1 MSLRQRPGTPADYAA
16 LLALW
21 ERSVVATHDF
31 LEEADRLFYQEQIP
45 QYFEQVS
52 LLLWYDHEG
61 LIGFSGTLGQEL
73 EMLFLEPA
81 AIGHGYG
88 REILQWLVN
97 HADIQRVTVNRQNK
111 RAKDFYLAQGFQI
124 IGESLTDGWGK
135 PYPLLHLQKN

>member
-61 LIGFSGTLGQEL
+61 LIGFSGTLAQEL

-81 AIGHGYG
+81 IGHGYG
-88 REILQWLVN
+88 RNFAVASEPRRY
-97 HADIQRVTVNRQNK
+97 QRVAVNRQNK
-111 RAKDFYLAQGFQI
+111 RAKDFIWPKGFK
-124 IGESLTDGWGK
+124 SSGK
-135 PYPLLHLQKN
+135 V